1 MATRSTIAI
10 KHGDRIKAIYSHWDG
25 YLEHHGVILQA
36 FYSNSVDV
44 NKLIATGDVSSLGA
58 TVGEK
63 VDFGR
68 RWTDEEYVPVGETHA
83 APQCIFYSR
92 DRGEDA
98 PFKSFGSE
106 AEFVDYYDGSGAEFY
121 YLFDNGVWY
130 VKAYNGDFKPLHE
143 ELAKLEKEEA

>member
-1 MATRSTIAI
+1 MGTRSAIGI
-10 KHGDRIKAIYSHWDG
+10 KHGDRVKAIYAHWDG
-25 YLEHHGVILQA
+25 YIEHNGQILHE

-44 NKLIATGDVSSLGA
+44 NRLIAHGDVSSLGA

-68 RWTDEEYVPVGETHA
+68 RWTDEEYIPVGQTHA

-98 PFKSFGSE
+98 PHKSFDSE
-106 AEFVDYYDGSGAEFY
+106 EAFVDFYDGSGAEFY
-121 YLFDNGVWY
+121 YLFDHGVWY
-130 VKAYNGDFKPLHE
+130 VKAYQGEFEPLHE
-143 ELAKLEKEEA
+143 ELARLAKETA